1 MLKTRIISAI
11 IGITLILLII
21 YAGGL
26 YWQGLVLLLALVG
39 YYEYLHMI
47 KGEIGFPLVAAGYLL
62 LLAVLLPDYL
72 GAWFYPVVLAALL
85 LLIIRAVFGYPR
97 IKTADVALVF
107 LGAFFLGFMLNF
119 ALRLGDLEQGSL
131 AVLLAFLLTWASDTG
146 GYFGGRFWG
155 KNKLAPLLSPNKT
168 REGALG
174 CIVLTVITAVVFFII
189 TDMETASGAYLVLL
203 GILASI
209 MAQLGD
215 LFISS
220 IKRNFKVKDTGW
232 IIPGHG
238 GVLDRFDSFL
248 LVVPLVYYFWM
259 IFIV

>member
-1 MLKTRIISAI
+1 
-11 IGITLILLII
+11 
-21 YAGGL
+21 
-26 YWQGLVLLLALVG
+26 
-39 YYEYLHMI
+39 
-47 KGEIGFPLVAAGYLL
+47 
-62 LLAVLLPDYL
+62 
-72 GAWFYPVVLAALL
+72 
-85 LLIIRAVFGYPR
+85 
-97 IKTADVALVF
+97 VALVF
-107 LGAFFLGFMLNF
+107 MGAFFLGFMLNF